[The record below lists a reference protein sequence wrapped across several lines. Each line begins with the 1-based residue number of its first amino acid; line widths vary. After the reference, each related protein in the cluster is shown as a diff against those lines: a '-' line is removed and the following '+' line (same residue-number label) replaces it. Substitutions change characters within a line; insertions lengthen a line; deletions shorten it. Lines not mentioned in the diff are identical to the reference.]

1 MKNLEKYAPEL
12 YEALI
17 MLLFRFTSVLSDEAT
32 EQKSVIAL
40 FTALN
45 EANQLLV
52 KIENEQTN

>member
-1 MKNLEKYAPEL
+1 
-12 YEALI
+12 